1 MLLAVSLLTHTVRE
15 TFLLLHAAVPI
26 YVQHYLG
33 LSTTSPA
40 SWQQALAAAMHS
52 RIQAVQQ
59 QKLAPV
65 VVSAHPTPPALWPQ
79 ATAPCRLSQRS
90 GLPLPTY
97 MNGNADKSSDAR
109 RQQHTSSEPSR
120 LRGASVPEPPMPV
133 LQNSAH
139 QAMSGRQGSVM
150 SQAQP
155 NGSGPTSTSY
165 AAAVRTSNA
174 ESSDPA
180 ESSQAHVSY
189 ADVVVQPPAPK
200 FTKRKVP
207 EGNVVQELEVPI
219 KRHQNGFDASLS
231 GLQEQSSQLHRLLEQ
246 SKADCSGSEV

>member
-1 MLLAVSLLTHTVRE
+1 MLLMVSLLTNTVRE
-15 TFLLLHAAVPI
+15 IFLLLHAAVPI

-40 SWQQALAAAMHS
+40 SWQQALAAAMYS
-52 RIQAVQQ
+52 CIQAVQQ
-59 QKLAPV
+59 QNLAPV
-65 VVSAHPTPPALWPQ
+65 VVPAHPTPPALLPQ

-97 MNGNADKSSDAR
+97 MYGNAAESSDAR
-109 RQQHTSSEPSR
+109 QQQHTSSEPFR
-120 LRGASVPEPPMPV
+120 LRGASVPKPPMPM

-139 QAMSGRQGSVM
+139 QAMSGRQGSLM
-150 SQAQP
+150 SQAPP

-165 AAAVRTSNA
+165 AAAVRAIN
-174 ESSDPA
+174 PA

-189 ADVVVQPPAPK
+189 ADVVVQPSAPK

-231 GLQEQSSQLHRLLEQ
+231 GLQEQSSQLHRLLQQ
-246 SKADCSGSEV
+246 SKADCSGSEGMTS